1 VQLCGDE
8 RTRDFTLA
16 LIDFVQWHD
25 EQGRAPSIT
34 DLNGSPSSEE
44 TLRIGTGSQ
53 GSRTI
58 DSETLR
64 PSSPVSSHEQSVYE
78 WPAFILNLLTDQ
90 KAWFTWRKKTE
101 RGATTS
107 STMSIANGPRR
118 SNPTPLTKRRLYF
131 DALCADRNQE
141 IENYSLGRDSGIG
154 T

>member
-1 VQLCGDE
+1 MQLCGDE

-16 LIDFVQWHD
+16 LIDFVQWDD
-25 EQGRAPSIT
+25 EQGGAPSIT

-64 PSSPVSSHEQSVYE
+64 PSSPVSFHAQSVYK
-78 WPAFILNLLTDQ
+78 WPAFILGLLTQ
-90 KAWFTWRKKTE
+90 QEAWFTWRKKAE
-101 RGATTS
+101 RRATTS
-107 STMSIANGPRR
+107 STISIADGPRR
-118 SNPTPLTKRRLYF
+118 SNPTPLTRRRLYF

-141 IENYSLGRDSGIG
+141 IENLSLGRDSGIG

>member
-1 VQLCGDE
+1 MQLCGDE

-16 LIDFVQWHD
+16 LIDFVQWDD
-25 EQGRAPSIT
+25 EQRRAPFIT
-34 DLNGSPSSEE
+34 DLNGSPSSDE
-44 TLRIGTGSQ
+44 TMRIGTGSQ

-64 PSSPVSSHEQSVYE
+64 PSSPVPSHEQSVYT
-78 WPAFILNLLTDQ
+78 WPDFVVKLL
-90 KAWFTWRKKTE
+90 KKKEAWFTWRKKTE
-101 RGATTS
+101 RRATTS

-141 IENYSLGRDSGIG
+141 IENSSLGRDSGIG
-154 T
+154 K